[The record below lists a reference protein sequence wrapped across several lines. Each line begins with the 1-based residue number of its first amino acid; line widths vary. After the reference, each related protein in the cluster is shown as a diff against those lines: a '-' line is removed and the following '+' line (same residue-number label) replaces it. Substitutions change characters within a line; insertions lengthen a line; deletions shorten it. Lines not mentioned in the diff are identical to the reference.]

1 MKLLIFGINLFKF
14 LILIYLQL
22 LKMVIKEYYEGKNVL
37 ITGTTGFL
45 GKVILE
51 KFLRC
56 VPTINK
62 IFILIRVKKG

>member
-1 MKLLIFGINLFKF
+1 MTINEF
-14 LILIYLQL
+14 YN
-22 LKMVIKEYYEGKNVL
+22 GKNVL

-56 VPTINK
+56 VPSLNK
-62 IFILIRVKKG
+62 IFILIRVKKEENPFDRFSKELINSPIFERLRK

>member
-1 MKLLIFGINLFKF
+1 MKNSWKYKF
-14 LILIYLQL
+14 NKIYYIYLQL

-62 IFILIRVKKG
+62 IFIMIRVKKG

>member
-1 MKLLIFGINLFKF
+1 MTINEF
-14 LILIYLQL
+14 YN
-22 LKMVIKEYYEGKNVL
+22 GKNVL

-56 VPTINK
+56 VPSLNK
-62 IFILIRVKKG
+62 IFILIVMYIVYIYIY